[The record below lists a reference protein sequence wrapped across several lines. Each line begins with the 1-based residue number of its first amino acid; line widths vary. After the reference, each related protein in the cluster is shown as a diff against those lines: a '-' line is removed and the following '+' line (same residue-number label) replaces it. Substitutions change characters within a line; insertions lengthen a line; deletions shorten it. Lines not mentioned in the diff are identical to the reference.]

1 MNQAVE
7 LPTDAQQS
15 AEGRVAHLFGL
26 RDDAWMRHANA
37 WSVWTRFSCVSLLVL
52 AVWSRVWIGWYSLIP
67 IAAAVAW
74 LFANPL
80 LFGVPTSTR
89 NWASKAVF
97 GERIWVDRTTVPIP
111 AQFRSRVPHLA
122 NAYSAIG
129 MAMLITGSIVLDV
142 TLVVAGI
149 VIVHG
154 GKLWY
159 LDRMVLL
166 FEDMKQQRPDYAGWE
181 YGS

>member
-1 MNQAVE
+1 ME
-7 LPTDAQQS
+7 AQTAGLALDTKRS

-74 LFANPL
+74 LFVNPL

-89 NWASKAVF
+89 NWASKAVL
-97 GERIWVDRTTVPIP
+97 GERIWVDRNTVPIP
-111 AQFRSRVPHLA
+111 AQFTSRVPHL
-122 NAYSAIG
+122 
-129 MAMLITGSIVLDV
+129 
-142 TLVVAGI
+142 
-149 VIVHG
+149 
-154 GKLWY
+154 
-159 LDRMVLL
+159 
-166 FEDMKQQRPDYAGWE
+166 
-181 YGS
+181 